1 MARQRSV
8 ASVVY
13 RRVPRQEDDTPAH
26 SYSVIELVGTAE
38 QGVDQA
44 IRNAISRA
52 SQTLRGLDWFE
63 VVSVRGQLTDGQVR
77 HTQVTLKVGFRLED
91 PPAPGNGRHAARRPV
106 AGSTNPLVED
116 AIEGPAEPAL
126 EANGET
132 PRQTPAE
139 RLGDRDGEASTS

>member
-1 MARQRSV
+1 M
-8 ASVVY
+8 
-13 RRVPRQEDDTPAH
+13 PAH

-44 IRNAISRA
+44 IRNAIARA

-63 VVSVRGQLTDGQVR
+63 VVAIRGQLAEGQVR

-91 PPAPGNGRHAARRPV
+91 PPGPGNGRQAARRPV

-126 EANGET
+126 EASGEA
-132 PRQTPAE
+132 PAQTPAQ
-139 RLGDRDGEASTS
+139 RLGDGAPPR